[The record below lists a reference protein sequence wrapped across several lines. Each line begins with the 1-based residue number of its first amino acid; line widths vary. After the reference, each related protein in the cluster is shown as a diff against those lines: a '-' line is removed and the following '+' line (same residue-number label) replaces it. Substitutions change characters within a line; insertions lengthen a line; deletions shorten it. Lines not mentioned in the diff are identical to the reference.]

1 MSNAYIYLASQS
13 PRRQE
18 LLKQI
23 GVRYEM
29 LLPAANEDAES
40 IEIPLSN
47 ESAHTYVERVTK
59 AKCQAALK
67 RWKENDLPWAP
78 ILCADTTVSLPGHSE
93 GEILGKPTNAED
105 AVRILS
111 MLSGKVH
118 EVITGVVIISN
129 DKEVAFYD
137 ITEVEFHP
145 IDQEDIRYYVDN
157 YLPLDKAGAYAA
169 QDDNGEM
176 IARVEGSFT
185 NVIGLPMEALTRE
198 LADDGRAGAGR
209 GHPRGRPA
217 VPARAAGVAAR
228 GGRRPH
234 PCAGPGRPRAWRPG
248 CRCAC
253 T

>member
-1 MSNAYIYLASQS
+1 MLGRFCKVTPTIVSNTLNPFIYLASQS

-18 LLKQI
+18 LLKRI

-105 AVRILS
+105 AARILS

-118 EVITGVVIISN
+118 EVITGVAVIS
-129 DKEVAFYD
+129 KPEEPPLFALQVSEVKFAALTNEQINTYIASGEPF
-137 ITEVEFHP
+137 
-145 IDQEDIRYYVDN
+145 
-157 YLPLDKAGAYAA
+157 DKAGAYGIQGLASA
-169 QDDNGEM
+169 F
-176 IARVEGSFT
+176 ICSIKGSYSG
-185 NVIGLPMEALTRE
+185 IMGLPLYETAQL
-198 LADDGRAGAGR
+198 L
-209 GHPRGRPA
+209 
-217 VPARAAGVAAR
+217 ARAQF
-228 GGRRPH
+228 H
-234 PCAGPGRPRAWRPG
+234 CI
-248 CRCAC
+248 
-253 T
+253 